1 MKKHSEK
8 KTNVRVNARDGLT
21 EISIVDNQFNQVASG
36 LGSLSRDLVPGIY
49 KVRWKTASV
58 SKDKLIEITGKE
70 GGGVLDLDT
79 EMQEINTSAP
89 LNNTK
94 FGCIDKPYV
103 LKDMSS
109 NPPALHPEK
118 ACQLLVF
125 LRDEEET
132 DTEFP
137 AQSVSVH
144 ASDGTKLADFN
155 DGFIN
160 TEERYAGLMIGLY
173 PGVYRLRVE
182 TGQLGPY
189 EIFVFTAD
197 GWQTRVFLTC
207 DDFYYGSD
215 TFRRPVLR
223 TASILMGKIGARFDP
238 ASHDARLA
246 ELALNALLRRYDIL
260 ESNDMQDLLH
270 GKFDDPMLGIYGAH
284 LLLQRKRVNWD
295 LFDTVCRN
303 LHRLVGPIPDLQ
315 ALYVKSKRPMRQRD
329 ERLSLYRGL
338 PPMLIRSWDLL
349 IRHSRKRFSIIPP
362 GSLSDR
368 IAGSVVSME
377 PWLMCRVEP
386 QIETSVQPMPNV
398 SFALG
403 RRVMKQMVE
412 QVGLTD
418 REKISNYLKE
428 QQENLNPI
436 ESAILSAVTMTD
448 ESESSDNLKER
459 TKLQISG
466 FDPSDLSQQIDAID
480 IAKNALSNL
489 QAPSYS
495 IARSAVSL
503 ALKLRGKFNF
513 DIK

>member
-8 KTNVRVNARDGLT
+8 KTNVRVNAKDGLT
-21 EISIVDNQFNQVASG
+21 EISIVDSQFNRVASS
-36 LGSLSRDLVPGIY
+36 LGFLSRDLAPGIY
-49 KVRWKTASV
+49 KVRWKTASA

-70 GGGVLDLDT
+70 GGGVLNLET

-94 FGCIDKPYV
+94 FGCIDKPDV
-103 LKDMSS
+103 LKDMSG

-137 AQSVSVH
+137 AESVSVH
-144 ASDGTKLADFN
+144 TADGTKLANLN
-155 DGFIN
+155 DGLIN
-160 TEERYAGLMIGLY
+160 TEQRYAGLMIGLD

-182 TGQLGPY
+182 TGRLGSY

-215 TFRRPVLR
+215 TFRRPALR
-223 TASILMGKIGARFDP
+223 TTSIQMGKTGARFDP

-246 ELALNALLRRYDIL
+246 EIALNALLRGYDIL
-260 ESNDMQDLLH
+260 ASSDMQGLLH

-284 LLLQRKRVNWD
+284 LLLQRKRINRD

-315 ALYVKSKRPMRQRD
+315 ALYVKSKRPMRQPD

-349 IRHSRKRFSIIPP
+349 IRHSRKRFSIIPS

-368 IAGSVVSME
+368 IAGSVVSSE
-377 PWLMCRVEP
+377 PWLMCRVDP

-403 RRVMKQMVE
+403 RRVMKQMAE
-412 QVGLTD
+412 QVGRTD
-418 REKISNYLKE
+418 REKIRNYLKE

-436 ESAILSAVTMTD
+436 ESAILNAVVMAD
-448 ESESSDNLKER
+448 ESEGSDKMKER

-466 FDPSDLSQQIDAID
+466 FGPSGLTQQTDAID

-489 QAPSYS
+489 KVPSYS

-503 ALKLRGKFNF
+503 ASKLKGEF
-513 DIK
+513 DFDV